1 MGGGLIQLV
10 AYGAQDIYL
19 TGNPQITFFKIVY
32 RRHTNFAVESIE
44 QTFDGN
50 VKLGSKVSCTIAR
63 NGDLVHRLYLE
74 LDVNNTQDIAE
85 QIYLILQFIDYI
97 EVEIGGQVI
106 DKHYAEWIA
115 IWLDLTSNYDQL
127 IQTLYLA
134 ERGYNPDKTRLRIP
148 LQFWFCRNPGLA
160 LPLIALQYHEVK
172 IHIQFA
178 KQIVMSSGS
187 TPSLQIADARLWA
200 DYIFIDTDERR
211 RFAQVSHEYLIEQ
224 VQFSNDL
231 AVPQNATSVQHELR
245 FNHPVKELI
254 WIVGLNDYAPFTDY
268 IQCSSA
274 LLQLNGQDRF
284 KRRDGDYF
292 TRVQR
297 YQHHTG
303 AGHFIMR
310 YGTGSNLSNISYGL
324 EFIHIYSFALKPEEH
339 QPSGTC
345 NFSRIDNAVLNLEF
359 QASPGYGYVG
369 NLPGSSTTLRVYA
382 VNYNVLRIMSG
393 MGGLAYSN

>member
-1 MGGGLIQLV
+1 
-10 AYGAQDIYL
+10 
-19 TGNPQITFFKIVY
+19 
-32 RRHTNFAVESIE
+32 
-44 QTFDGN
+44 
-50 VKLGSKVSCTIAR
+50 
-63 NGDLVHRLYLE
+63 
-74 LDVNNTQDIAE
+74 
-85 QIYLILQFIDYI
+85 
-97 EVEIGGQVI
+97 
-106 DKHYAEWIA
+106 
-115 IWLDLTSNYDQL
+115 
-127 IQTLYLA
+127 
-134 ERGYNPDKTRLRIP
+134 
-148 LQFWFCRNPGLA
+148 
-160 LPLIALQYHEVK
+160 
-172 IHIQFA
+172 
-178 KQIVMSSGS
+178 MSSGS

-231 AVPQNATSVQHELR
+231 PIPSNATSIQHELH

-254 WIVGLNDYAPFTDY
+254 WIVGLNDYVPFTNY
-268 IQCSSA
+268 IQCSSV

-303 AGHFIMR
+303 AGHLNMR
-310 YGTGSNLSNISYGL
+310 YGTGANLSNISYGL
-324 EFIHIYSFALKPEEH
+324 EYIHIYSFALKPEEH

-359 QASPGYGYVG
+359 QASAGYGHVG